1 MSITD
6 PIADM
11 LTVIRNAQGA
21 KKEKVDFPA
30 SKIKEK
36 ILDIIKEQG
45 YIVDYRRVEDGKQG
59 ILRVYLRYS
68 KKRIGVMSG
77 LKRISKSGRRVYV
90 EKDEIPYVFGGTGTA
105 ILSTSSGI
113 VSDKQARQMKTGGEV
128 LCYVW

>member
-6 PIADM
+6 PISDM

-30 SKIKEK
+30 SKIKEQILK
-36 ILDIIKEQG
+36 ILKDNG
-45 YIVDYRRVEDGKQG
+45 YIVNYRRVEDGKQG

-68 KKRIGVMSG
+68 KSRQGVISG
-77 LKRISKSGRRVYV
+77 LKRISKPGRRIYV
-90 EKDEIPYVFGGTGTA
+90 SKEKIPYVYGGTGLA
-105 ILSTSSGI
+105 VVSTSKGI
-113 VSDKQARQMKTGGEV
+113 VDDKQARTEKVGGEI

>member
-11 LTVIRNAQGA
+11 LTVIRNAQSA

-30 SKIKEK
+30 SKIKE
-36 ILDIIKEQG
+36 E
-45 YIVDYRRVEDGKQG
+45 IVKMLKTHGFIVNYRKVEDGKHG

-68 KKRIGVMSG
+68 KSKDGVISG
-77 LKRISKSGRRVYV
+77 LKRISMPGRRVYAAK
-90 EKDEIPYVFGGTGTA
+90 EKIPYVFGGTGVA
-105 ILSTSSGI
+105 VLSTSKGI
-113 VSDKQARQMKTGGEV
+113 VDDKQARMEKIGGEI

>member
-11 LTVIRNAQGA
+11 LTVIRNAQSA

-30 SKIKEK
+30 SKIKVE
-36 ILDIIKEQG
+36 ILKIIKEQG
-45 YIVDYRRVEDGKQG
+45 YILDFRRVEDGKQG
-59 ILRVYLRYS
+59 IVRVYLRYS
-68 KKRIGVMSG
+68 KKRIGVISG
-77 LKRISKSGRRVYV
+77 LKRVSKCGRRVYV
-90 EKDEIPYVFGGTGTA
+90 DKDNIPHVFGGTGTA

-113 VSDKQARQMKTGGEV
+113 VSDKKARQMETGGEV

>member
-30 SKIKEK
+30 SQMKEEVLK
-36 ILDIIKEQG
+36 IIKENG
-45 YIVDYRRVEDGKQG
+45 YILNYRRVEDGKQG
-59 ILRVYLRYS
+59 VIRVYLRYS
-68 KKRIGVMSG
+68 KKKIGVITG
-77 LKRISKSGRRVYV
+77 LKRISKSGRRLYV
-90 EKDEIPYVFGGTGTA
+90 GKENIPYVFGGTGVA
-105 ILSTSSGI
+105 VMSTSKG
-113 VSDKQARQMKTGGEV
+113 VFSDKQARQLKVGGEV